1 MEEILPTKMQ
11 YKLDFKG
18 KGETFFG
25 IVIVNWLLTIVTL
38 GIYYPWAKAKT
49 LQFMFG
55 QTTLNNDPFSFHG
68 TGKEMFKGFIK
79 VIALFA
85 VLFAIFGLFFYLELP
100 AVGFILF
107 YLTLIAIM
115 PMAIHG
121 SYRYRMS
128 RTSWRGVRFGYR
140 GDRTEFVKLF
150 FKWIFFTI
158 ISFGIYG
165 SWFTINLRNYV
176 LSNIR
181 FGDAELNYQGDGA
194 DYLVMNLK
202 GYFLSVFT
210 LGIYSFWWQKDIFE
224 YYIDNLSLHKE
235 DKQISFTS
243 TATGGDFIGLIVVN
257 FLMIVFTLGLGYAW
271 VVTRTMKFIFDHI
284 ELEGNIDLD
293 TLQQTEA
300 NFTDA
305 TGDDVSDFLDVDFIV

>member
-1 MEEILPTKMQ
+1 MEELVPTKMD

-18 KGETFFG
+18 KGEAYFG
-25 IVIVNWLLTIVTL
+25 IIIVNWLLTTLTL
-38 GIYYPWAKAKT
+38 GIYYPWAKAKN
-49 LQFMFG
+49 LQFILG
-55 QTTLNNDPFSFHG
+55 QTTLNGDPFAFHG

-85 VLFAIFGLFFYLELP
+85 ILFAILGLFLYLDMP
-100 AVGFILF
+100 AVGMILF
-107 YLTLIAIM
+107 YLIVIAIM
-115 PMAIHG
+115 PLAIHG

-140 GDRTEFVKLF
+140 GDRNEFIKLF

-181 FGDAELNYQGDGA
+181 FGDAELNYNGDGA

-224 YYIDNLSLHKE
+224 YYVDNLSLHKE

-243 TATGGDFIGLIVVN
+243 TATGSDFMGLIIVN
-257 FLMIVFTLGLGYAW
+257 FLMIILTLGLGYAW

-300 NFTDA
+300 NFKDA